1 MRQWMNK
8 KPSPNNYLKL
18 ATLESRESEFLNEDQ
33 KKFEHLVFE
42 NGTFSQIQKY
52 FKSIQKSS
60 QLPSEMYLNDQIAV
74 TDKEKAQ
81 LFNEFFQS
89 VFTIS
94 DYQRTSDN
102 SKPSKVDKLHFTRE
116 EVQTTLE
123 NLCIGKAKGP
133 DGLGNLPLK
142 CLAKYLAPSL
152 TLVFNIIIN
161 KHVYPSL
168 WKLSIL
174 IPIFKD
180 GDKQDISNYRL
191 IALLA
196 CLSKVLET

>member
-1 MRQWMNK
+1 MQNPFLPYCFSNVNVEVDLWYDWLHKILEEHIPKKTKHRMSLPPWVSNETSKAIKRRNTMRKWMNK

-18 ATLESRESEFLNEDQ
+18 ATLESRVSEFFNEDQ
-33 KKFEHLVFE
+33 KEFEHLVFE

-52 FKSIQKSS
+52 FKSIEKSS

-89 VFTIS
+89 VFTNS

-123 NLCIGKAKGP
+123 NMCIGKAIGP
-133 DGLGNLPLK
+133 DGLRNLPLK
-142 CLAKYLAPSL
+142 KFS
-152 TLVFNIIIN
+152 
-161 KHVYPSL
+161 
-168 WKLSIL
+168 
-174 IPIFKD
+174 
-180 GDKQDISNYRL
+180 
-191 IALLA
+191 
-196 CLSKVLET
+196 